1 MSNWQRRSF
10 IASGGALAAG
20 GVFASVGAGDET
32 ADESPTPVEE
42 TPGWSSYRGNAANS
56 AYSATDSFPEP
67 DTVAWTHDATGDL
80 AVSNGR
86 VFLRT
91 SDDLR
96 VLDAEDGTLEWQ
108 RRRFQEKDEEFNPT
122 GTPAVSDGVVYVAGD
137 QLTALNADDNSLIWE
152 AEFEAEPEMTSPA
165 IAYGTVYVI
174 ADGELYAFNA
184 DTGDLEWKQ
193 ETVGVDAQDPDQPP
207 GNYVTRDY
215 EFQPTPVAIEDDR
228 IYTTPEDEE
237 HEAFVVLDA
246 HSGETHWVVLKTG
259 SNYGRLIVTDDTI
272 YARSNYSPDLTFN
285 PDESLRTFRALN
297 VGLSPASTGD
307 VTIGGGRYNI
317 SGDGWSHQPGGIDPY
332 HNLQIAGETA
342 IVYAR
347 LYYNENSIT
356 GFDIH
361 DGAEKWAVTDDTFDE
376 LSISE
381 TFTAGENGLYV
392 QGGER
397 LVAVRSSQ
405 QDGSGDDDGD
415 DPGDNSSG
423 DDDDSAG
430 DDADGS
436 NGNSSGE
443 MSGDESGSDG
453 DSDSDDSGSGDQD
466 NGSDNSTDRDD
477 FNGDG
482 QEQNQNSSQD
492 DEGDINADSVPG
504 FTTGA
509 SVLSGALG
517 LEWLRR
523 RTPTTEPDE

>member
-10 IASGGALAAG
+10 IASGATLAAG

-67 DTVAWTHDATGDL
+67 DTVAWTHDVTGNL
-80 AVSNGR
+80 AASNGR

-137 QLTALNADDNSLIWE
+137 QLTALDADDNSLIWE
-152 AEFEAEPEMTSPA
+152 AEFETEPEMTSPA

-193 ETVGVDAQDPDQPP
+193 ETVGVDVQDPDQPP
-207 GNYVTRDY
+207 GNYVTREY
-215 EFQPTPVAIEDDR
+215 EFQPIPVAIEDDR
-228 IYTTPEDEE
+228 IYATTVGEKS
-237 HEAFVVLDA
+237 EAFVVLDA
-246 HSGETHWVVLKTG
+246 HSGETHWVGMDRGVVYGGPIVVINDSVYTRY
-259 SNYGRLIVTDDTI
+259 NY
-272 YARSNYSPDLTFN
+272 PDLTFS
-285 PDESLRTFRALN
+285 PDESLRTFR
-297 VGLSPASTGD
+297 GIYEGPSPASTGD

-347 LYYNENSIT
+347 PSFIENSIT

-361 DGAEKWAVTDDTFDE
+361 DGSEKWAITDDTFDE

-392 QGGER
+392 QGDER

-405 QDGSGDDDGD
+405 QDGSSDDDSD
-415 DPGDNSSG
+415 DPGDNSDSN
-423 DDDDSAG
+423 DSAG
-430 DDADGS
+430 DDAGGS
-436 NGNSSGE
+436 NGNSSDE

-453 DSDSDDSGSGDQD
+453 DSGSDDSGSGDQD
-466 NGSDNSTDRDD
+466 NGSNNSTDRDD

-492 DEGDINADSVPG
+492 DEGDISSDSVPG

-523 RTPTTEPDE
+523 RAPTTEPDE